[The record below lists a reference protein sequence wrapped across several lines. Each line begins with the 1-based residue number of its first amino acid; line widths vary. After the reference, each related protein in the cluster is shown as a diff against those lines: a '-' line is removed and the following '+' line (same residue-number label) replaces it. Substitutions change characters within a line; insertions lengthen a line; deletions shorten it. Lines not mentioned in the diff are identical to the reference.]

1 MRAWKVG
8 WAASVLALG
17 CSTGGTQASPVEGG
31 IDATSSGEASSD
43 AAPLEAGDATDD
55 APLPPCTPLVASQV
69 APSQDCIFAGPCPQD
84 CTLGTASAY
93 ACATVPPIGDA
104 SPSPEYPSVFQ
115 APIGIVNVVAS
126 ETAAYPW
133 DAGAFVSCGPLSC
146 VRWATADHVGGTS
159 AWPGDPCADGGAAIE
174 AWSCPVSAGVTP
186 APAGCFSTGALG
198 AIGGAGTGVPLQNVW
213 CCPGAG
219 QDAGPSAGDAATP
232 DSGVADS
239 GLAKAGPGDATPDV
253 VSE

>member
-8 WAASVLALG
+8 VAVAVLALG
-17 CSTGGTQASPVEGG
+17 CSTGGTQASPLEGG
-31 IDATSSGEASSD
+31 IDATGGGEAPFD
-43 AAPLEAGDATDD
+43 AAALEAGDATAD
-55 APLPPCTPLVASQV
+55 ASLPPCTPLVASQV
-69 APSQDCIFAGPCPQD
+69 APSQDCVFAGPCPEG

-93 ACATVPPIGDA
+93 ACALAPPIGDA

-126 ETAAYPW
+126 ETPAYPW
-133 DAGAFVSCGPLSC
+133 DAGAYVSCGPLSC
-146 VRWATADHVGGTS
+146 VRWATADHVAGTS

-186 APAGCFSTGALG
+186 PSAGCFSTGALG
-198 AIGGAGTGVPLQNVW
+198 AIGGSGTGVPLQDVW

-219 QDAGPSAGDAATP
+219 KDAGPSAGDASTS
-232 DSGVADS
+232 DSGATE
-239 GLAKAGPGDATPDV
+239 AGPADAAPDV
-253 VSE
+253 VGE